1 MLGQC
6 QNNSIFS
13 IINFSTLHFSK
24 SLIFDMRYFI
34 VKICGNL
41 VLKKIDFLDNHKFD
55 ASLCL
60 LKIRQRKHS
69 VV

>member
-1 MLGQC
+1 
-6 QNNSIFS
+6 
-13 IINFSTLHFSK
+13 
-24 SLIFDMRYFI
+24 MRYFI

-41 VLKKIDFLDNHKFD
+41 VKKKNDFLDNHKFD